1 MDFIINNINK
11 VLNKNW
17 NFRTQYRYSRDEII
31 KSVKSDDR
39 YVATLWVVPITSR
52 TNQSCY
58 LLVIINRGTRTMLYT
73 TTMGDRMPSELFREL
88 SEVKDSNNYFAV
100 VALRLKCE
108 KNHEAFVIYLAD
120 MFSNSTY
127 DPSNTLLSENDIL
140 KRYNTFYKQQQQQQ
154 QQQDY
159 SNSDSS
165 DDISEGK
172 TPQVHIPRRRN
183 GQGYTQQNL
192 HKIKNI
198 LNR

>member
-1 MDFIINNINK
+1 MY
-11 VLNKNW
+11 L
-17 NFRTQYRYSRDEII
+17 
-31 KSVKSDDR
+31 SD
-39 YVATLWVVPITSR
+39 
-52 TNQSCY
+52 
-58 LLVIINRGTRTMLYT
+58 ML
-73 TTMGDRMPSELFREL
+73 
-88 SEVKDSNNYFAV
+88 
-100 VALRLKCE
+100 
-108 KNHEAFVIYLAD
+108 
-120 MFSNSTY
+120 SNSTY

-140 KRYNTFYKQQQQQQ
+140 KRDNTFYKQQQQQ

-192 HKIKNI
+192 HKINNI